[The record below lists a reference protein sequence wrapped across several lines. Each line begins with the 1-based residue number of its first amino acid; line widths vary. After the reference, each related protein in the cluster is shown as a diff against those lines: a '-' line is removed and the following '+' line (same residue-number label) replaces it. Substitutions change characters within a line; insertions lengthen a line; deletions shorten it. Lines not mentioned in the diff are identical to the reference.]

1 MRVLSLTPAADPGG
15 GSMKVVASFDL
26 QLTPD
31 IAVYGMRLLK
41 APNGQ
46 HVSYAPT
53 ALGGRRSVTFARPLA
68 EAITAA
74 ALQTLEHDTAH
85 GAHSEN

>member
-15 GSMKVVASFDL
+15 GTMKVVANFDL

-46 HVSYAPT
+46 HVSYAPN
-53 ALGGRRSVTFARPLA
+53 AHGGRRSVTFARPLA

-85 GAHSEN
+85 GAHSES

>member
-1 MRVLSLTPAADPGG
+1 MKILTMKPIADPGSG
-15 GSMKVVASFDL
+15 AMKVVASFDL

-31 IAVYGMRLLK
+31 IAIYGMRLLK
-41 APNGQ
+41 APNDQ

-53 ALGGRRSVTFARPLA
+53 AHGGRRSVTFARPLA

-74 ALQTLEHDTAH
+74 ALKTLEHDTAH
-85 GAHSEN
+85 GTNTQD